1 VETRGVHE
9 LAVANLLATV
19 PAHSDTDRAGAR
31 QFVALLAELW
41 LRGIGISVAIAA
53 VISAY
58 LIVFGGLHG

>member
-1 VETRGVHE
+1 
-9 LAVANLLATV
+9 VANLLATV